1 MDIYKRYKVAI
12 LGDLSVGKSSII
24 TRFVHDKF
32 EDFVSSTIGAA
43 FISKKINID
52 DKIIK
57 LDFWDTAGQ
66 ERYRSLIPMYY
77 RDAAVVIIVYDI
89 TSMDSFDNA
98 KIWASEVSRE
108 KIPEKCII
116 VIVGNKSDN
125 STNRKIDFEEAS
137 SYAKSMD
144 FIHAEVSAKTGD
156 GIVQLFNSIGEILL
170 PSSLQIP
177 KDSKIF
183 LEKKKNNS
191 WCF

>member
-43 FISKKINID
+43 FISKKITID

-98 KIWASEVSRE
+98 KIYL
-108 KIPEKCII
+108 C
-116 VIVGNKSDN
+116 
-125 STNRKIDFEEAS
+125 
-137 SYAKSMD
+137 
-144 FIHAEVSAKTGD
+144 
-156 GIVQLFNSIGEILL
+156 
-170 PSSLQIP
+170 SSLQGKHQDAHIFIIV
-177 KDSKIF
+177 KLSFFKI
-183 LEKKKNNS
+183 S
-191 WCF
+191 